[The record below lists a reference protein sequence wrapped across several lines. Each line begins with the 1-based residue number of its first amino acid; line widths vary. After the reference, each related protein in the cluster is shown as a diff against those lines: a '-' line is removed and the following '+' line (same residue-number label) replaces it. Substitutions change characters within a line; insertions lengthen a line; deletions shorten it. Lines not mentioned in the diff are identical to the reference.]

1 MEVVVE
7 EWEDG
12 LLAEVHEGERG
23 RKVLPAGREV
33 LPVGRE
39 VLPALG
45 GALLDKAV
53 LLARGVS
60 MVAADEDKRAGSI
73 P

>member
-1 MEVVVE
+1 MEGE
-7 EWEDG
+7 EDWEDG
-12 LLAEVHEGERG
+12 LLAEVREGERG
-23 RKVLPAGREV
+23 REVLPAEREV
-33 LPVGRE
+33 LK
-39 VLPALG
+39 ALG